1 MKFSIEQA
9 QPVDAISQMAMLLL
23 NGVTAAHVHHWN
35 TIGSEAY
42 AQHKAIGE
50 FYEKLDGF
58 ADSLIEGCLLDK
70 TKKISAQGA
79 LFLGETPLALV
90 RYIYDQVA
98 DLRKNPAFPQ
108 DSEIQNA
115 VDEIQMLCR
124 HTMNK
129 LVRLG

>member
-9 QPVDAISQMAMLLL
+9 QTSDVLSDMAMLLL

-58 ADSLIEGCLLDK
+58 ADGLIEGCLLDK

-90 RYIYDQVA
+90 EYVFAQV
-98 DLRKNPAFPQ
+98 DKLRKDPGFPQ
-108 DSEIQNA
+108 ASEIQNA

-124 HTMNK
+124 HTINK

>member
-9 QPVDAISQMAMLLL
+9 QPTDAVSQMAMLLL

-35 TIGSEAY
+35 TIGTEAY

-50 FYEKLDGF
+50 FYEGLDGL

-70 TKKISAQGA
+70 SKKISAEGA

-90 RYIYDQVA
+90 RYVYAQVA
-98 DLRKNPAFPQ
+98 ELRKNPDFPQ
-108 DSEIQNA
+108 ESEIQNA

-124 HTMNK
+124 HTINK